1 MKAGHL
7 IAAAIEMVIK
17 VVVIAAAI
25 IFIFRGATGAYEFGY
40 RVFWPMSGWKRSEKV
55 SF

>member
-25 IFIFRGATGAYEFGY
+25 IFIFQGPTNLGTGCLRTNPCRSRGG
-40 RVFWPMSGWKRSEKV
+40 VP
-55 SF
+55 